1 MDMNRSGVHLRQDER
16 IGWVDLLRV
25 LSCFLVVFAHCC
37 DPFVAQFDQD
47 RASFLTGAFSGS
59 LVRSSVPLFVM
70 MTGVLLLPVQRGMA
84 DFYRKRIGR
93 IIVPLIFWSIALPI
107 LFFVYLNY
115 IQPHSANAALPA
127 DGFTPQATGVK
138 LYTFIFNFNFD
149 TTPLWYLY
157 MLVGLYLILPILS
170 AWLERATKREIRLF
184 LWVWGATLLLP
195 YLRMIAP
202 MLGYA
207 GNYGH
212 MGLFGECD
220 WNLYGTFYYVSGF
233 IGYLVLAHYLVLY
246 PPAWSWRKMLCIVV
260 PMFVVGY
267 LITALGYV
275 WFQKQY
281 PGNYAYLEIVWYFT
295 GINVFMMTYA
305 VFVVIRKL
313 NLKPSRWLANLAS
326 LTFGIYLC
334 HFIFVH
340 VAYDC
345 FAEFG
350 SMPYFLRIV
359 CMACSAFV
367 VSGVIVWVMKRW
379 KVTRRLVV

>member
-246 PPAWSWRKMLCIVV
+246 PPAWSWRKTLCIAV

-313 NLKPSRWLANLAS
+313 NLKPSRWLANLATP
-326 LTFGIYLC
+326 TFGIYLYN
-334 HFIFVH
+334 IIYVQ
-340 VAYDC
+340 VA
-345 FAEFG
+345 
-350 SMPYFLRIV
+350 
-359 CMACSAFV
+359 
-367 VSGVIVWVMKRW
+367 
-379 KVTRRLVV
+379 

>member
-1 MDMNRSGVHLRQDER
+1 MGESDLNMQRNER

-25 LSCFLVVFAHCC
+25 LSCFMVVFAHCC

-47 RASFLTGAFSGS
+47 RASFLTGVFAGS

-70 MTGVLLLPVQRGMA
+70 MTGVLLLPVQTGMT

-93 IIVPLIFWSIALPI
+93 IIVPLIFWSIALPV
-107 LFFVYLNY
+107 LFFFYLNY
-115 IQPHSANAALPA
+115 IEPSSANPA
-127 DGFTPQATGVK
+127 IPKDGYTPQATLVK

-170 AWLERATKREIRLF
+170 AWLSRASKRDIRTF
-184 LWVWGATLLLP
+184 LWIWGGTLLLP
-195 YLRMIAP
+195 YVRMFAP

-233 IGYLVLAHYLVLY
+233 IGYLVLAYYLVHY
-246 PPAWSWRKMLCIVV
+246 PPMWSWRKTVCITL
-260 PMFVVGY
+260 PLFVMGY
-267 LITALGYV
+267 LITALGYIMA
-275 WFQKQY
+275 QKYY
-281 PGNYAYLEIVWYFT
+281 PGNYAYLEVIWYFT

-305 VFVVIRKL
+305 VFVVVRKL
-313 NLKPSRWLANLAS
+313 DLKPSRWLAWVVS

-334 HFIFVH
+334 HFVFVH
-340 VAYDC
+340 IAYDC
-345 FAEFG
+345 FAVFG
-350 SMPYFLRIV
+350 SLPYIV
-359 CMACSAFV
+359 RLVGMACVAFV
-367 VSGVIVWVMKRW
+367 VSGILVWAMKRW
-379 KVTRRLVV
+379 TVTRRLVV